1 MQKNMQQFLTS
12 VEIAPKG
19 RIAINDLQS
28 ARIFSLNI
36 YDSSYIP
43 LYSYSLDGEV
53 FVDDGSQFD
62 EFANDGIYTFTQ
74 PLNKPAE
81 TIKDNVVFR
90 SNEFN
95 TPTYQKG
102 GGVKIGCELSWNREG
117 TSLFVDSCNTKIGC
131 VWLKKV
137 VSH

>member
-62 EFANDGIYTFTQ
+62 EFANDGIYTFT
-74 PLNKPAE
+74 PKEPNSPTGANLTVTFECNALDPKSE
-81 TIKDNVVFR
+81 TRKESFQAYIKDN
-90 SNEFN
+90 N
-95 TPTYQKG
+95 Y
-102 GGVKIGCELSWNREG
+102 LSLNNSRCIEPC
-117 TSLFVDSCNTKIGC
+117 TMIYRR
-131 VWLKKV
+131 LK
-137 VSH
+137 